1 MVLPFNGAFRVLPF
15 FTPSSRK
22 VTKFITTYK
31 MDFSLLAKKD
41 ILLNYPEMGKIIDRE
56 EGLHFSPVEA
66 SIWIS
71 IWDESKVFC

>member
-1 MVLPFNGAFRVLPF
+1 MVLPFNVAFRGLPF
-15 FTPSSRK
+15 FTPSSGK
-22 VTKFITTYK
+22 LTKFVTTYK
-31 MDFSLLAKKD
+31 MDFSLLGKKD

-56 EGLHFSPVEA
+56 ERLHISPVEA

>member
-1 MVLPFNGAFRVLPF
+1 
-15 FTPSSRK
+15 
-22 VTKFITTYK
+22 

-56 EGLHFSPVEA
+56 EGLHISPVEA
-66 SIWIS
+66 SDWIS